1 MSNNWKELVYLPDN
15 YKKIINIYF
24 KNKTGK
30 YIINNNVLEVNFD
43 GWGIEYF
50 YIDNENSYD
59 KNNMYYKIKHFDF
72 KKIYSI
78 ALLIQIGNWN
88 VFKNMED
95 YIKNFKNININTY
108 FFIIEEYATNENIYY
123 LKNKYKNCVIASC
136 ENRGMDIGPFFLNLH
151 YIKYNNYYHE
161 YIFKIHTK
169 SCDKFRN
176 ETLNKLMK
184 DHNTIMNN
192 IKLMCDNNA
201 GIYAGNILYKYIDYK
216 DAFLSNLY
224 HTKKLIKYLYN
235 EDIIYNNLEF
245 VGGTM
250 FIAKFNTFNILSIY
264 KIIDIYKKLN
274 NIDTLD
280 YYWYSSFYNIN
291 INDRKRIYFDY
302 INNRNN
308 RYPNNLA
315 YTYKTNNAGLRD
327 SMIEHAIER
336 VLGYICKKEG
346 LLLLS

>member
-1 MSNNWKELVYLPDN
+1 
-15 YKKIINIYF
+15 
-24 KNKTGK
+24 
-30 YIINNNVLEVNFD
+30 
-43 GWGIEYF
+43 
-50 YIDNENSYD
+50 
-59 KNNMYYKIKHFDF
+59 
-72 KKIYSI
+72 
-78 ALLIQIGNWN
+78 
-88 VFKNMED
+88 
-95 YIKNFKNININTY
+95 
-108 FFIIEEYATNENIYY
+108 
-123 LKNKYKNCVIASC
+123 
-136 ENRGMDIGPFFLNLH
+136 
-151 YIKYNNYYHE
+151 
-161 YIFKIHTK
+161 
-169 SCDKFRN
+169 
-176 ETLNKLMK
+176 MK